1 MTFVASTTPVVAKTL
16 DSILLTLNGTTLTKN
31 VPVNL
36 GYRAKATITATATS
50 GLPVTVVSATPD
62 CTYANGALTA
72 LKGAGVC
79 ALSVSTEG
87 NATYDIARANYPFIL
102 VPGNQKVSLT
112 TFGIKK
118 NTTRVLPATT
128 NFGTAITYKSNSK
141 SCKVE
146 LTLLMAS
153 KGKGCVLT
161 LTAAGKDQMWLPLK
175 TTVKVN
181 IK

>member
-1 MTFVASTTPVVAKTL
+1 MTFVASTTPVVTKTI
-16 DSILLTLNGTTLTKN
+16 DSIALTLNGVALTKN

-36 GYRAKATITATATS
+36 GYRAKATITATASS
-50 GLPVTVVSATPD
+50 GLPVTVASATPD
-62 CTYANGALTA
+62 CTYTNGSLTA
-72 LKGAGVC
+72 LKGSGVC

-102 VPGNQKVSLT
+102 VPGSQKIALT

-128 NFGTAITYKSNSK
+128 NFGTTIVYKSNSK
-141 SCKVE
+141 LCKVE
-146 LTLLMAS
+146 LTLLMVG

-161 LTAAGKDQMWLPLK
+161 ATAAGKDQMWLPLK
-175 TTVKVN
+175 TTVKVK